1 MHSHPLGRSEA
12 TPTPCPTTT
21 PFNAFRPVPG
31 GALYTVFTA
40 TLGLIKG
47 LSVSRLGCEPRTP
60 GHSRGC
66 VLQGRSWA
74 QRGLPHPGARSE
86 CPLWDPGHCHP
97 LRPTSRSSLLP
108 VVTCQ
113 LGGPSVPQANG
124 CRGVCRVGQLHL
136 VFRSTGGPACPCV
149 AGGGFCV
156 THPAEE
162 ETEIQSVKGIWL
174 KMYSFSWGLNLG
186 LLDTRL

>member
-60 GHSRGC
+60 RPQQRACPARAKLGSEGPPAPWCTVRVPTVGPRSLPPPPPNVAVQPAACRHLPAWGTLCSPGKRLPWG
-66 VLQGRSWA
+66 LQGGA
-74 QRGLPHPGARSE
+74 APPGLQEHRGPCLPMCSRRW
-86 CPLWDPGHCHP
+86 LLCHP
-97 LRPTSRSSLLP
+97 S
-108 VVTCQ
+108 C
-113 LGGPSVPQANG
+113 
-124 CRGVCRVGQLHL
+124 
-136 VFRSTGGPACPCV
+136 
-149 AGGGFCV
+149 GGG
-156 THPAEE
+156 
-162 ETEIQSVKGIWL
+162 
-174 KMYSFSWGLNLG
+174 N
-186 LLDTRL
+186 

>member
-60 GHSRGC
+60 GHSRGR
-66 VLQGRSWA
+66 VLQGRGWA
-74 QRGLPHPGARSE
+74 QRGLPHPGAQSA
-86 CPLWDPGHCHP
+86 HCGAQ
-97 LRPTSRSSLLP
+97 
-108 VVTCQ
+108 VTAT
-113 LGGPSVPQANG
+113 PSAQ
-124 CRGVCRVGQLHL
+124 RR
-136 VFRSTGGPACPCV
+136 GPACCLSSPTSLGDPLFPRQTAAVGFAGWGSSTWSSGAQGALPAHVYQEV
-149 AGGGFCV
+149 A
-156 THPAEE
+156 
-162 ETEIQSVKGIWL
+162 SVSPILRRRKLRFKVSKEFG
-174 KMYSFSWGLNLG
+174 
-186 LLDTRL
+186 